1 LVTAWRAAVIAV
13 SLTLLVHV
21 DQGNHGSKH
30 PTNTPTSNTG
40 YFYFKSFQHIF
51 FPNILSLSHNL
62 SNSSPNFS
70 IKPKTSSPLQSY
82 FLKIVTATMSQPS
95 QPSQQ
100 TSSPNTSITKS
111 SPSKTTTTIPN
122 VTENTSVPLPQPS
135 DIITDATPLTMIHPS
150 FASILNPKPSNSSPS
165 PKPKPKKR
173 TKSATTKKPKSQ
185 KSKSRYSS
193 NFDMQKLYLDDLGNA
208 STNVA

>member
-1 LVTAWRAAVIAV
+1 VAVILISPHQMQHA
-13 SLTLLVHV
+13 
-21 DQGNHGSKH
+21 DQGNHGQNRH
-30 PTNTPTSNTG
+30 ICTPPSIVG

-51 FPNILSLSHNL
+51 FPNIFSLSHNL

-70 IKPKTSSPLQSY
+70 IKPKTSSPSQSY
-82 FLKIVTATMSQPS
+82 FFKIVTATMSQPS
-95 QPSQQ
+95 QQI
-100 TSSPNTSITKS
+100 SSPNTSPTKS